1 MSLHYSTA
9 SVHPHFILKYDVV
22 EDFGTKRMAH
32 RDALINLA
40 GRYKREGK
48 LVMGGALADMTGV
61 RIVFRNREDVENF
74 MKEDPYVN
82 NGLVIRHEI
91 MEWSVVM

>member
-1 MSLHYSTA
+1 MCSKA

-22 EDFGTKRMAH
+22 EDFGTKRLAH
-32 RDALINLA
+32 REALITLA
-40 GRYKREGK
+40 GRYKREGR

-61 RIVFRNREDVENF
+61 RIVFRSREDADSF
-74 MKEDPYVN
+74 MKEDPYIN
-82 NGLVIRHEI
+82 NGLVIRHQV